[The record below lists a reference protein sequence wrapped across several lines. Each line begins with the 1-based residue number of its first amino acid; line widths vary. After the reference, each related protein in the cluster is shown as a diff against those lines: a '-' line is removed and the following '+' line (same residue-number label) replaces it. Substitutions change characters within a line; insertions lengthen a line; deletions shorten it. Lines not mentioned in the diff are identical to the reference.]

1 MAIQTSGTTRISNAG
16 QLQNITSVDT
26 TSSNSIKLAAGVV
39 VVKSGYS
46 TATSALTLQ
55 YNHGQGSRPDFVY
68 GELNITTAQH
78 GYAVGDTITVTNIFE
93 RDETDY
99 ILSFWG
105 NTTKIGY
112 AMNAVQIYREIA
124 QRETGADLQL
134 TGQRIRVVGVWYA
147 P

>member
-1 MAIQTSGTTRISNAG
+1 MAIQVGGTTVINNSRE
-16 QLQNITSVDT
+16 LVNIT
-26 TSSNSIKLAAGVV
+26 NGVKIV
-39 VVKSGYS
+39 RSGFS

-55 YNHGQGSRPDFVY
+55 YAHGQGSTPDFVY

-78 GYAVGDTITVTNIFE
+78 GYAVNDSIKVTNIFE

-105 NTTKIGY
+105 NSTTMGY

-124 QRETGADLQL
+124 QRNTGADLQL
-134 TGQRIRVVGVWYA
+134 TGQKIRVVGIWYD
-147 P
+147 